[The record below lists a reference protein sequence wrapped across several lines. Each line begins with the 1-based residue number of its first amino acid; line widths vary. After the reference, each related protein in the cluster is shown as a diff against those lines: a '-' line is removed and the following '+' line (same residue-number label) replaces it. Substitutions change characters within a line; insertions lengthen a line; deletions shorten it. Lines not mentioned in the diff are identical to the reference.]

1 MKKLGLTFA
10 AIGFFFAT
18 TTIQAQ
24 VTETTTEVQTEVTTA
39 VDKDYEKIEVSEL
52 PVAVTTAVSTDY
64 PGNPTEEAWVKEK
77 EDKKVYKL
85 KLTGHE
91 DHVYV
96 DAEGN
101 WIDKDEKD
109 IE

>member
-1 MKKLGLTFA
+1 MKKIGLTFA
-10 AIGFFFAT
+10 AIAFFFAT
-18 TTIQAQ
+18 STQAQ
-24 VTETTTEVQTEVTTA
+24 ENGSTTEVQQEVITS
-39 VDKDYEKIEVSEL
+39 VENDYEEIEVSEL

-64 PGNPTEEAWVKEK
+64 PGNPAEEAWVKEK
-77 EDKKVYKL
+77 EDKTIYKL

-109 IE
+109 TE